1 MENDRE
7 QERGKSVMGKKYL
20 FMTGIAVSA
29 ALWCRQRNKKYPLAA
44 GYPLLNK
51 FIIPESFLSCHIM
64 RIANRQLA
72 AMKQPSPPRGIKR
85 MRKRIDSGK
94 GEKIRL
100 TVYRPVSVK
109 NMLPCLVYFHGGGFC
124 LEDAPYIHE
133 HMGKYAEKAE
143 CTVVFVHYRTSE
155 QHPFP
160 IPFTDCW
167 EGLEYVRQNSED
179 LHIDRERIAVG
190 GDSAGGALAAACTL
204 RSREEGKSD
213 ICFQMLIYPVLDAR
227 MKTESMKKYTDSPVW
242 NARLSKKMWEL
253 YLKNGTFGK
262 RYYASPAETEDFH
275 NLPPAYI
282 EVEQYD
288 SLHDEGV
295 NYWRNLKRAGIAAEL
310 QDVKGTFHGFDVF
323 TKTDITKKM
332 LDIRCS
338 ALRRAFNEVL
348 QQSACRS
355 KGLRDTADQ

>member
-1 MENDRE
+1 
-7 QERGKSVMGKKYL
+7 
-20 FMTGIAVSA
+20 
-29 ALWCRQRNKKYPLAA
+29 
-44 GYPLLNK
+44 
-51 FIIPESFLSCHIM
+51 
-64 RIANRQLA
+64 
-72 AMKQPSPPRGIKR
+72 
-85 MRKRIDSGK
+85 
-94 GEKIRL
+94 
-100 TVYRPVSVK
+100 
-109 NMLPCLVYFHGGGFC
+109 
-124 LEDAPYIHE
+124 
-133 HMGKYAEKAE
+133 
-143 CTVVFVHYRTSE
+143 
-155 QHPFP
+155 
-160 IPFTDCW
+160 
-167 EGLEYVRQNSED
+167 
-179 LHIDRERIAVG
+179 
-190 GDSAGGALAAACTL
+190 
-204 RSREEGKSD
+204 
-213 ICFQMLIYPVLDAR
+213 MLIYPVLDAR

-295 NYWRNLKRAGIAAEL
+295 NYWRKLKRAGIAAEL

-355 KGLRDTADQ
+355 EGLRDTADQ